1 MVQYICKEIRNWNV
15 ELVNEYKILIEKLVK
30 TNPKYSGNEDLL
42 EDFCSETYKKSYLI
56 LQSVDNEKSLEAYL
70 KKVVSSAI
78 MDVLRDNGRI
88 VRSTKGYKSVQLLFE
103 NPSDYTR
110 SVGEALAAEKHDEN
124 KQNSHDVLCIH
135 PEISAAPSIG
145 NDILN
150 IKDPKESIEEQII
163 RKDIIENIINLVKQ
177 IDAEQPR
184 EKYLKIF
191 YMRYFLHKKQKEI
204 AQEVFLSQA
213 ETSKRLLKLSRLIK
227 EKLYY

>member
-1 MVQYICKEIRNWNV
+1 M

-30 TNPKYSGNEDLL
+30 ANPKYSGNEDLL

-56 LQSVDNEKSLEAYL
+56 IQSVDNEKSLDAYL
-70 KKVVSSAI
+70 RKVVSSAI
-78 MDVLRDNGRI
+78 MDVLKDNGRI

-110 SVGEALAAEKHDEN
+110 SVREAIVADKDFETEHDKK
-124 KQNSHDVLCIH
+124 KQDVLCIH
-135 PEISAAPSIG
+135 PEISAAPLIS

-150 IKDPKESIEEQII
+150 IKDPKESIEEHII

-191 YMRYFLHKKQKEI
+191 YMRYFKHKKQKEI
-204 AQEVFLSQA
+204 AQEVFISQA
-213 ETSKRLLKLSRLIK
+213 EISKRLLKLSRLIK